1 MARARK
7 VRRARRWQAAFAGL
21 VIAWAPA
28 AAGAED
34 VSTLLLACEPCH
46 GADGIARD
54 AEVPHLAG
62 QNEAYLVNQIL
73 AFREG
78 KRPHKEMR
86 YMARHLTPEE
96 IQAIAAYYAS
106 LPR

>member
-1 MARARK
+1 MTDAFSA
-7 VRRARRWQAAFAGL
+7 RRARRRQAVAAVVLL
-21 VIAWAPA
+21 VAVPA
-28 AAGAED
+28 AASADD
-34 VSTLLLACEPCH
+34 VSTLLQECEPCH

-96 IQAIAAYYAS
+96 IEAIAAYYAS